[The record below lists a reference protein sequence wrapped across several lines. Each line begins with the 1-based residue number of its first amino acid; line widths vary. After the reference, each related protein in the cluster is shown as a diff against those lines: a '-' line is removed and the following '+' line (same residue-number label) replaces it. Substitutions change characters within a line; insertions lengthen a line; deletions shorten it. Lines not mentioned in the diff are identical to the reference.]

1 MTASFFGG
9 IIGKLMTFNA
19 EGLDF
24 VLTALFVV
32 LFPEGKKRPQVIDYL
47 SLKLPA
53 AMMGLLVI
61 YCLKGMDFSS
71 APFGAAEI
79 IGVGVTAGLHVWK
92 RNVLL
97 SIAVGTAV
105 YMLLIRFVF

>member
-1 MTASFFGG
+1 MNTPELILTVLAVT
-9 IIGKLMTFNA
+9 IGTMITRFTP
-19 EGLDF
+19 F
-24 VLTALFVV
+24 V

-61 YCLKGMDFSS
+61 YCLKGIDFSS
-71 APFGAAEI
+71 ALFGAAEL